1 MRWPLIIIGILGIF
15 LIVLVGLTRLREGFV
30 GAADIDASKIPDPKE
45 LVGRLRKM
53 MGSVGGAQVDG
64 ADLSP
69 VIQKM
74 TGLLDKYD
82 NPENLGHVMN
92 VKDKDPGELAR
103 MYLNISN

>member
-1 MRWPLIIIGILGIF
+1 MRWRLILVGIGIF
-15 LIVLVGLTRLREGFV
+15 LIVLVGLTRFREGFV
-30 GAADIDASKIPDPKE
+30 SSEIDASKIPDPKE

-53 MGSVGGAQVDG
+53 IDSVGGGTQVEG

-82 NPENLGHVMN
+82 NPENIGHVMN

>member
-1 MRWPLIIIGILGIF
+1 MRWLLIIVGIGIF
-15 LIVLVGLTRLREGFV
+15 LIVLVGVTRLREGFV
-30 GAADIDASKIPDPKE
+30 GADIDASKLPDPKE
-45 LVGRLRKM
+45 LAGRLRTM
-53 MGSVGGAQVDG
+53 LGSVGGAQVEG

-69 VIQKM
+69 ILQKM